1 MLKRLL
7 FKGFG
12 DVPLV
17 VVQFQKTGY
26 ITIFLKKNSCKQQN
40 AEKSNKLQAESFFYR

>member
-26 ITIFLKKNSCKQQN
+26 KKISCKQQN